1 MMPNVTSPDHELMVL
16 TERDDVRDFY
26 AQERTFM
33 EVIESTVLVDLTS
46 DWYTFLEAVST
57 TRQVATGTLHQ
68 NDVVVLFPVA
78 DDGIIGEILL
88 ARRAWTDVYAG
99 IPAPPPVRNPIG
111 DNRSPRC
118 RSQQAHE
125 LLLAAIGAGDVGRG
139 AEAFAPSARI
149 AVRDPTGGPS
159 AVLNGAGPDAVRQ
172 RCRLMIDVVADRE
185 VALLNRVIGDWYVFA
200 EWIVRGNAAPGQLS
214 GFAGGEAVEIRYA
227 SVFPVTEDWRLG
239 GEQGYCA
246 VRGLMR

>member
-1 MMPNVTSPDHELMVL
+1 MTTAVLTEALFDAQRCASRHVLSERTNDVKQVMETVSQTVCYMMPNVTSPDHELMVL

-88 ARRAWTDVYAG
+88 ARRAWTDVYAC
-99 IPAPPPVRNPIG
+99 IPAPPPVLNPIG
-111 DNRSPRC
+111 T
-118 RSQQAHE
+118 
-125 LLLAAIGAGDVGRG
+125 
-139 AEAFAPSARI
+139 
-149 AVRDPTGGPS
+149 AVRRAVAASRRTSVCSPGSAPETPTARPGRLLPRPASPS
-159 AVLNGAGPDAVRQ
+159 GTRPAGHLRCSTAQAQTRCANGAG
-172 RCRLMIDVVADRE
+172 
-185 VALLNRVIGDWYVFA
+185 
-200 EWIVRGNAAPGQLS
+200 
-214 GFAGGEAVEIRYA
+214 
-227 SVFPVTEDWRLG
+227 
-239 GEQGYCA
+239 
-246 VRGLMR
+246 